1 MDSKAT
7 LSDFLE
13 DVALASELD
22 KNINDYQKKVS
33 LMTIHLAKGLE
44 FNHVYIVGLEEDLF
58 PSAMSSTTRADLEEE
73 RRLFYVALTR
83 AKKKVTITYAKT
95 RYRWGKLNDCEPS
108 RFIKEIDKTYT
119 NYNLSSSITG
129 SLNNLMENNS
139 IRFRKPKNK
148 IQLKKIKNNLSPS
161 TYKSSYIDINKGD
174 HIIHNR
180 FGKGKVIETEGEGA
194 DKKAEVK
201 FGSSGVKRIL
211 LKFAKYK
218 LI

>member
-1 MDSKAT
+1 
-7 LSDFLE
+7 
-13 DVALASELD
+13 
-22 KNINDYQKKVS
+22 
-33 LMTIHLAKGLE
+33 
-44 FNHVYIVGLEEDLF
+44 
-58 PSAMSSTTRADLEEE
+58 
-73 RRLFYVALTR
+73 
-83 AKKKVTITYAKT
+83 
-95 RYRWGKLNDCEPS
+95 
-108 RFIKEIDKTYT
+108 
-119 NYNLSSSITG
+119 
-129 SLNNLMENNS
+129 MENSS